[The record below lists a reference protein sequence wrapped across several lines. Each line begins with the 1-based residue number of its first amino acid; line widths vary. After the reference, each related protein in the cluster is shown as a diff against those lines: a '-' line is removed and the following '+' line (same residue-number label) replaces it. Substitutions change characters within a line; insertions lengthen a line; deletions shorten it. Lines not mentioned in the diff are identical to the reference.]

1 MLVYSYRMLGSEIMI
16 ETYLLEELAVFLQT
30 GTLAKTAEQLNV
42 TQPTVTRGMQK
53 LEDDFGVRLFDRQ
66 PNRITLTET
75 GKLAAKE
82 AVNLVQA
89 NQQMIDKIR
98 NFDQSQRSLQIGSV
112 IPGPLILLKNLVNPS
127 SQNLQITSELLSA
140 VKTEQLISTN
150 AYAGIISNQAL
161 STTTITSHYL
171 GTEKLAVNLDKF
183 MFQANQSTISFSELK
198 DLSFVVL
205 SDIGPWREIIQKE
218 IPDAKFLY
226 QAQREAFAEITKYSD
241 FPYFSTNLSA
251 VDPSFTKLKNDDNR
265 VFIPITDSS
274 AQMKIY
280 FNYLKE
286 QKKRVTPV
294 ITYIQQNWPA

>member
-265 VFIPITDSS
+265 VLIPITDSS

>member
-1 MLVYSYRMLGSEIMI
+1 MLGSEIMI
-16 ETYLLEELAVFLQT
+16 ETYLLKELAVFLQT

-89 NQQMIDKIR
+89 NQQMIDKIH

-112 IPGPLILLKNLVNPS
+112 IPGPLILLKNLVTPS
-127 SQNLQITSELLSA
+127 PQNLQITSKLLSA

-161 STTTITSHYL
+161 ATTTITSHYL

-218 IPDAKFLY
+218 ITDAKFLY

-251 VDPSFTKLKNDDNR
+251 VDLSFTKLKNNDNR
-265 VFIPITDSS
+265 VLIPITDSS

-286 QKKRVTPV
+286 QKKRVAPV
-294 ITYIQQNWPA
+294 ITYIQHNWPA